1 MANDIPPDLVAQIR
15 RGSTRL
21 ARRLRAERPADGL
34 SLNKLAVLSHLYRN
48 GPSTPGE
55 IAVAE
60 RQQPQSLTRVIADLE
75 QTGLITRARD
85 ERDRRQFVL
94 TLSPDGREALAA
106 DASGRDRW
114 LAGALREL
122 TETERQVLRL
132 AATLM
137 EDLSEL

>member
-1 MANDIPPDLVAQIR
+1 MANDISPELVAQIR

-21 ARRLRAERPADGL
+21 ARRLRSERPVDGL
-34 SLNKLAVLSHLYRN
+34 SLNKLAVLSHLHRN

-75 QTGLITRARD
+75 QAGLLTRDRD
-85 ERDRRQFVL
+85 ERDRRQYVL
-94 TLSPDGREALAA
+94 TLSPDGLQALAV

-114 LAGALREL
+114 LAEALRDL

-132 AATLM
+132 AAALM
-137 EDLSEL
+137 EELSEL

>member
-1 MANDIPPDLVAQIR
+1 MANDISPELVAQIR
-15 RGSTRL
+15 RGATRL
-21 ARRLRAERPADGL
+21 ARRLRAERPVDGL
-34 SLNKLAVLSHLYRN
+34 SLNKLAVLSHLHRN

-75 QTGLITRARD
+75 QAGLLTRERD
-85 ERDRRQFVL
+85 ERDRRQSVL
-94 TLSPDGREALAA
+94 TLSPDGLAALAV

-114 LAGALREL
+114 LAQALREL
-122 TETERQVLRL
+122 NETERQVLRL

-137 EDLSEL
+137 EELSEL